1 MSNKKLYWWKSI
13 VSMGVILGSMP
24 MVHLVARVLK
34 DNYDGTQLLGAGMAV
49 GFVGLVMVVVG
60 VFVKGQTR
68 QTLLGLIGGMFYWT
82 GWVDFLFM
90 YYAHRWGTHAEIDP
104 MTREVLSRPEIS
116 SAPCHLWLV
125 GNGDVALHLLFPKCL
140 QLPQLVADALLGE
153 E

>member
-34 DNYDGTQLLGAGMAV
+34 DNYNGTQLLGAGMAV

-104 MTREVLSRPEIS
+104 VTGEVLSRPEY
-116 SAPCHLWLV
+116 
-125 GNGDVALHLLFPKCL
+125 LL
-140 QLPQLVADALLGE
+140 LPSTFGLLSLIHI
-153 E
+153 